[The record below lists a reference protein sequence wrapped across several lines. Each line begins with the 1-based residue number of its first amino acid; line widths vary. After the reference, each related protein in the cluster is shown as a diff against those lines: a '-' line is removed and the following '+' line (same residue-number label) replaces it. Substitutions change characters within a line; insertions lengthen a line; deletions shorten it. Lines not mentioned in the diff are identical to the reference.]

1 MDIVNSLD
9 EFYNWKMERH
19 KEKQEELKE
28 QLADQYALARNAMGI
43 SPTENHRFNFDEI
56 KFMREEF
63 PMISLLED
71 TIFTFGQLN
80 RKMSSQKKTLTV
92 ERIRTGF
99 TQSIT
104 DPDKGI
110 MSLKGAQRKEIRTF
124 LTSLLYS
131 LSNGPEALINS
142 FMNIIIMGSAGV
154 GKTKLA
160 NVISYVFNTSG
171 ILATNKFSVATRADL
186 IAQYVGQT
194 APKMRKML
202 LQSLEGVLFI
212 DEAYEIAPCGQKSED
227 YGSEAITELVNFL
240 DKYVGLM
247 IVIAAGYEGVMKECF
262 LAANEGMPRR
272 FPVVFRLENYSNE
285 DLLGIFLDFVE
296 QKFTENIFSEE
307 HINYIYSL
315 IIALNNE
322 KMLVN
327 QAGDIQNLAAFV
339 IRRIAGNKTKWCD
352 ISEKVSRDVILK
364 GFIDFW
370 TTKQVLKK

>member
-1 MDIVNSLD
+1 MLHTIIDGPPGSGKTEIAQIYSQILVSLGVLSKGTFKKAKKHD
-9 EFYNWKMERH
+9 LIGGYLGH
-19 KEKQEELKE
+19 T
-28 QLADQYALARNAMGI
+28 AMKT
-43 SPTENHRFNFDEI
+43 S
-56 KFMREEF
+56 K
-63 PMISLLED
+63 LLE
-71 TIFTFGQLN
+71 
-80 RKMSSQKKTLTV
+80 
-92 ERIRTGF
+92 
-99 TQSIT
+99 
-104 DPDKGI
+104 
-110 MSLKGAQRKEIRTF
+110 EIR
-124 LTSLLYS
+124 
-131 LSNGPEALINS
+131 G
-142 FMNIIIMGSAGV
+142 
-154 GKTKLA
+154 
-160 NVISYVFNTSG
+160 
-171 ILATNKFSVATRADL
+171 
-186 IAQYVGQT
+186 
-194 APKMRKML
+194 
-202 LQSLEGVLFI
+202 GVLFI